1 MFDILVKLSIYT
13 VHKVEISNAIKKT
26 FPFLECLRDR
36 ELITN
41 KMYEVNS
48 CRNLVPVQ
56 RVVYNVLN
64 ELEKTF
70 DLPLLEA
77 LFSEVNMQEYP
88 DLNHIYNSF
97 ENVVYTAVHQVD
109 YYPTQLSA

>member
-1 MFDILVKLSIYT
+1 MEVCIYIFSIQYFF
-13 VHKVEISNAIKKT
+13 KD
-26 FPFLECLRDR
+26 CQD
-36 ELITN
+36 
-41 KMYEVNS
+41 S

-77 LFSEVNMQEYP
+77 LFSDVNMQEYP
-88 DLNHIYNSF
+88 DLDHIYKSF
-97 ENVVYTAVHQVD
+97 ENGN
-109 YYPTQLSA
+109 